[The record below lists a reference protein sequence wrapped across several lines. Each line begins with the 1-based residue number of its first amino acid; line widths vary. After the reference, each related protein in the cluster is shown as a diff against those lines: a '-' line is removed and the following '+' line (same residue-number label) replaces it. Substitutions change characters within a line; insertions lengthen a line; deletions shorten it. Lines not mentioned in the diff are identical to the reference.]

1 MSETKD
7 SKIIFKNYISRRL
20 IKMGNRVIDIKPD
33 HEDPRR
39 TLCVFQ
45 VDEKFQNDLSTVLND
60 LADERINKAAKSKS
74 VEKE

>member
-1 MSETKD
+1 MNEEKN

-39 TLCVFQ
+39 TLCVF
-45 VDEKFQNDLSTVLND
+45 
-60 LADERINKAAKSKS
+60 
-74 VEKE
+74 